1 MDDHHPGLGF
11 VLRLDFCAMSEEA
24 KDLRELA
31 ARIEQVTRD
40 SRACSMAW
48 DQVQALVDY
57 LCLRA
62 RVMETTAERD
72 RSPGRGCPHCGY
84 HHPPDGMCV

>member
-1 MDDHHPGLGF
+1 
-11 VLRLDFCAMSEEA
+11 MSEEA

-62 RVMETTAERD
+62 RVMELQGDQSSAA
-72 RSPGRGCPHCGY
+72 GR
-84 HHPPDGMCV
+84 MVS